1 MTHLRQCR
9 LRPKKSHGRAH
20 AVCAAGAAIKD
31 PYKVLDVETSATDK
45 LIKSAFKKKAKQL
58 HPDVNKAVSAQ

>member
-1 MTHLRQCR
+1 MIQSRRCQ
-9 LRPKKSHGRAH
+9 LRPKRTHGRAN

-31 PYKVLDVETSATDK
+31 PYKVLEVETSATDK

-58 HPDVNKAVSAQ
+58 HPDVNKAVSAC